1 MIIKK
6 ISKENATFQQILA
19 IKENRHKRH
28 TLRKF
33 FVEGVQNIKDAI
45 SNNWEIDCLVFTSF
59 NELSN
64 WAKDVV
70 KNNKQDNYEISFEL
84 MQKLSDKTDISEIVG
99 IFKMKDMS
107 IYITNKNP
115 IILFLDRPSKKGN
128 LGNIIRSADALNV
141 NQILFTGHSVDIFD
155 HEVISASMGSIFKV
169 PFKYLDSNVE
179 LLNLINDL
187 RIKYPTLK
195 VVASSL
201 QADKFL
207 ENENLNCP
215 IILLMGN
222 ERKGLGSKYYEI
234 ADSILKI
241 KMNDNIDSL
250 NLACATSI
258 FLYEINK
265 QRN

>member
-1 MIIKK
+1 MP
-6 ISKENATFQQILA
+6 SSA
-19 IKENRHKRH
+19 
-28 TLRKF
+28 
-33 FVEGVQNIKDAI
+33 
-45 SNNWEIDCLVFTSF
+45 C
-59 NELSN
+59 
-64 WAKDVV
+64 
-70 KNNKQDNYEISFEL
+70 
-84 MQKLSDKTDISEIVG
+84 
-99 IFKMKDMS
+99 
-107 IYITNKNP
+107 
-115 IILFLDRPSKKGN
+115 LDRPSKKGN
-128 LGNIIRSADALNV
+128 LGYIIRSADALNV

-169 PFKYLDSNVE
+169 PFKYIDSNFE
-179 LLNLINDL
+179 LFNLINDL

-234 ADSILKI
+234 ADSIIKI